1 MEKYDV
7 AYFKEQGVVLVV
19 IFLDSS
25 FEYKT
30 DDEKAKAV
38 IALQVCATSAGL
50 VGTVI
55 PVWEVGNSFKFI
67 APKNWHAFFRTP
79 NIYQLL
85 LANINKKLSC
95 DF

>member
-30 DDEKAKAV
+30 NEEQAQIV

-50 VGTVI
+50 AGTVI

-79 NIYQLL
+79 NIYQVL
-85 LANINKKLSC
+85 LANINKELTC
-95 DF
+95 NF